1 MDVSLASD
9 LLARVRRTNP
19 LIQCLTNSVVTGFTA
34 NALLA
39 IGASPAM
46 TDIPGESGPFAE
58 IASAVLINTGTPH
71 ADQRVAMVEAAR
83 AAHRAGT
90 PWVLD
95 PVAVG
100 TLPVRTALAR
110 GLLEHRP
117 TAVRGN
123 PSEIIGLA
131 DLGSGGRGTDAVD
144 TPDDAVPAASALAAS
159 SGAVTA
165 ISGPV
170 DLITDGDATIRA
182 ANGDVLLTRVTGG
195 GCALGAVTAAFLAVA
210 GGGPAGRLHAVAAA
224 TTAYTVA
231 AELAASGA
239 DGPGTFA
246 VRLLDSLASVDG
258 ADLDARARLS

>member
-46 TDIPGESGPFAE
+46 TDVPGESGPFAE

-71 ADQRVAMVEAAR
+71 ADQRTAMDEAAQ

-117 TAVRGN
+117 AAVRGN
-123 PSEIIGLA
+123 ASEIIGLA
-131 DLGSGGRGTDAVD
+131 DLGRGGRGTDSVD
-144 TPDDAVPAASALAAS
+144 TADDAVPAATALARSA
-159 SGAVTA
+159 GAVTA

-170 DLITDGDATIRA
+170 DLITDGTASIRS
-182 ANGDVLLTRVTGG
+182 ANGDPLLTRVTGG
-195 GCALGAVTAAFLAVA
+195 GCALGAVTAAFLGVA
-210 GGGPAGRLHAVAAA
+210 GDGRAGTLDAVAAA
-224 TTAYTVA
+224 TLTYTVA
-231 AELAASGA
+231 AELAASNS

-246 VRLLDSLASVDG
+246 VRFLDSLASVDS
-258 ADLDARARLS
+258 ADLEARARLS